1 MDLPGSS
8 RRKTISMIALGAV
21 VVVTIIVA
29 TGAAR
34 LGVKVGRKVE
44 STETCGSCH
53 AMTAFYETWQDGS
66 HRQFTCSQCHGKVN
80 VAAYSYRYKTNT
92 YAEPIH
98 VKEPIG
104 DEVCLR
110 CHNRDRAVTPPRDLI
125 IPHEL
130 HLTIGVSCVKC
141 HANVVHR
148 KAAAPPSPERVP
160 PLKVEAP
167 GPQPVSSSG
176 PGSGAGQTVPLAAGP
191 KTLAS
196 AVQAVQLVAGQAPAV
211 GPGQGE
217 TPAGPANPGVAGR
230 PKEKPVDPL
239 KKSPLGSRVPMD
251 RCMTCHN
258 GEMAPKRCETCHL
271 GKTPAAEHNSASWS
285 KTHGSYAFKDVL
297 GCHSCHEYDLA
308 KKIANEPKD
317 NTVETVIKYSRTSE
331 FCSACHDKRP
341 PGHTDVYIVG
351 HGQEALSN
359 RPNCATCHEKKEIP
373 DVSPPAK
380 VYCSKCHFKPHQG
393 NWIKEHKVT
402 VKKETANSCF
412 KCHGS
417 TSCSSC
423 HATTLRK
430 KS

>member
-8 RRKTISMIALGAV
+8 RRKTISAITLGVV
-21 VVVTIIVA
+21 VVVTLIVA

-44 STETCGSCH
+44 STDTCGSCH
-53 AMTAFYETWQDGS
+53 AMTAFYETWQEGS
-66 HRQFTCSQCHGKVN
+66 HRQFTCAQCHGKVN
-80 VAAYSYRYKTNT
+80 VAAFSYRYQTNT

-110 CHNRDRAVTPPRDLI
+110 CHNRDRFVTPPRDLI

-148 KAAAPPSPERVP
+148 KAAAPPSSERVP
-160 PLKVEAP
+160 PF
-167 GPQPVSSSG
+167 
-176 PGSGAGQTVPLAAGP
+176 
-191 KTLAS
+191 
-196 AVQAVQLVAGQAPAV
+196 
-211 GPGQGE
+211 
-217 TPAGPANPGVAGR
+217 
-230 PKEKPVDPL
+230 KEKPVDPL

-297 GCHSCHEYDLA
+297 GCHNCHEYDLA

-331 FCSACHDKRP
+331 FCSACHEKRP
-341 PGHTDVYIVG
+341 PAHTDVYIVG

-373 DVSPPAK
+373 NVSPPAK

-393 NWIKEHKVT
+393 NWIKEHKDK
-402 VKKETANSCF
+402 VKKETANGCF